1 MSDGT
6 PVLPADSKLGAGI
19 RLVVFDFDGVF
30 TDNTVWTDSSGNEV
44 VRCWRG
50 DGLGLQRLREL
61 AIPTW
66 VLSTETNPVVAR
78 RCAKLGI
85 PCHQGLTVKHDAL
98 LQVAADEGV
107 ELDDVAFVG
116 NDINDAEC
124 LRLVGVPIVVFDAHP
139 EVLSLARYRTRTPGG
154 FGAVREVCD
163 WVSASIP
170 LRAPGLVPPL
180 LRVTG

>member
-1 MSDGT
+1 MSDGI
-6 PVLPADSKLGAGI
+6 PALLAPSELGAGI

-30 TDNTVWTDSSGNEV
+30 TDNTVWTDSFGNEA

-66 VLSTETNPVVAR
+66 VLSTETNAVVAQ
-78 RCAKLGI
+78 RCAKLGV
-85 PCHQGLTVKHDAL
+85 PCRQGLAAKHDAL
-98 LQVAADEGV
+98 LEVVADEAVVLG
-107 ELDDVAFVG
+107 DVAYVG

-124 LRLVGVPIVVFDAHP
+124 LRMVGVPIVVFDAHP
-139 EVLSLARYRTRTPGG
+139 DVLGLARYRTRTRGG

-163 WVSASIP
+163 WVSASVR
-170 LRAPGLVPPL
+170 RADA
-180 LRVTG
+180 